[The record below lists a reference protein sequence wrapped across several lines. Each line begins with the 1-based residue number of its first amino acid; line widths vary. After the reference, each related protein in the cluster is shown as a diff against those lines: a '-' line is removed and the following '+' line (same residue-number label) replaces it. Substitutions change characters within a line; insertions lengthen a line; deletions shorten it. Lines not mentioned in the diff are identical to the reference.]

1 MKIMNIVKMNEMR
14 IKTDSCGCIVK
25 VYFLEKND
33 SSAIANLIFCRS
45 FNTQVIHLLKLR
57 ALMKLLSE
65 LGMYNRN
72 F

>member
-25 VYFLEKND
+25 VYFLEKNG